1 MENPGATTA
10 SAHAQAMPGES
21 YHSADAHPHSV
32 FTHLP
37 GPWAAP
43 PSQIVWIQQTEEAA
57 AYPVCQ
63 DSQGLSPG
71 MLPPFAINRLL
82 AQKAMHGSCTESVA
96 LPSPDPP
103 LDLSFTAAPLDSSV
117 QSEHSASRDGLP
129 HEGAAAAASNRAMA
143 AALPS
148 PVDGGQEKRRD
159 ATTSISAV
167 EEMELQCDD
176 DAGGGAQNG
185 GVVYDT
191 DDIEDQQP
199 HSGAPTPFDNPFSA
213 PSFPQLS
220 PAYCSVIHHPL
231 APSGSGSPGSL
242 GDESPRGLAHE
253 HPTEDAA
260 PPEHP
265 TRSLI
270 YPEQMFRSS
279 RATFE
284 YVNGDLSA
292 QSSELSDRGSPD
304 VQLISATGER
314 PRALDYSS
322 SADMSSRQPGAGASY
337 LPPTYCQSAPY
348 FTYGSYFSGMGGSG
362 GSNNGG
368 PLNLSYQG
376 HGAESGLS
384 PAIAGSSGAP
394 AISTNGN
401 AYSSSSGFDV
411 MGQLGFGCGGDMAA
425 QSSYLGQNAM
435 GGGCHMQSTA
445 NADPLGLDDL
455 EDIDLDG
462 LQEFLQE
469 GTFGQLSHGA
479 LDPALFM
486 SQPPPSLDS
495 VSVRQTDD
503 LISDQQAFANS
514 SAYQGYGS
522 SQLQTS
528 FQASQDMFPQPL
540 PLVVEKE
547 EEVEEDDADGEDL
560 GHAATYAD
568 YTPAKLS
575 IGRNHPDRVVETSTL
590 SSVPLP
596 DITYHLH
603 MPDYAI
609 SSGKLSALQLE
620 AITYSC
626 QRHESILP
634 NGQRAG
640 FLIGDGA
647 GVGKGRTVAGII
659 LENYCCGR
667 KKALWF
673 SVSNDLK
680 YDAERDL
687 NDIGARSIPVHS
699 LNKIKYGSTDRRM
712 REGVLFATYS
722 ALIGESFA
730 TGTMRTRI
738 KQVLDWCGPEFDGVV
753 VFDECHKAKNL
764 CPVGAAKPTKTGKA
778 VLDLQNK
785 LPHARVVYASA
796 TGASEPKNMAYMS
809 RLGIWG
815 KDTPFNT
822 FDEFLQSIERR
833 GVGGMEIVAMDMKL
847 SGMYI
852 ARQLSFHGVTF
863 RVVEIPLPEQ
873 FRNVYDRA
881 VKLWLEMMDKFDRA
895 ASVCPD
901 VSRKSLW
908 GQFWSSHQRF
918 FKYMCI
924 AGKVQQAVTLAHE
937 ALKQGKCVV
946 IGLQSTGEART
957 REELELGNGTIDK
970 FVSAAGG
977 VLKALIKKNFPSGK
991 ARVRAAPKRIIRQ
1004 ECADACSKA
1013 DMKRRRLNER
1023 CGRKGKLA
1031 RLKEGASATTVTPAM
1046 AALLGCP
1053 QARDSDDSG
1062 LEFRSEGESDDGG
1075 AAASPLPP
1083 LGAPPP
1089 MLTMP
1094 PYGSATSAAAAMMN
1108 AFRTAQQENGGRTIK
1123 VEEEDDDDDDVI
1135 IITPEDPARA
1145 MTSAAA
1151 VPIDYSGMLF
1161 EMKQDLLRKVDELTK
1176 DLPLNTL
1183 DELIEKLG
1191 GPSIVAEMTGRKGR
1205 IVQKADGK
1213 VAYETRAEPGVHIDI
1228 VNIKEKQRFMTGEK
1242 HVAIISEAASSG
1254 ISLQADRRAEN
1265 KRRRVHMTLELPWSA
1280 DRAIQQFGRTH
1291 RSNQVSA
1298 PEYLFLISELAG
1310 ERRFASI
1317 VAKRLESLG
1326 ALTHGDRRAT
1336 ESRDMS
1342 RFNFDNKYGREAMEK
1357 VLKSLINQIDFH
1369 YMVPPPASYE
1379 GDFFEDMRQGLVGV
1393 GLITKDYKGN
1403 YSIEKGMNQYS
1414 HNGVQLG
1421 PNQELGLAKFLNRIL
1436 GMEVTKQNA
1445 IFQYFIETF
1454 EVTID
1459 AAKKEGKYDM
1469 GILDLAP
1476 GVEEINEE
1484 KKHTF
1489 KIPSSMGSGQV
1500 VLYTVKVDRGIS
1512 WNDALERS
1520 KKMTGLN
1527 DGFYVMKLMRS
1538 GRQMAILAEEFDKEK
1553 KLFAI
1558 YRPNTGKQRHQ
1569 EELRDLSRKYDKVTE
1584 EEAEDVWK
1592 YQYDWSFD
1600 SCSHAFW
1607 SGRCRNVAALGSCS
1621 HGGRLCLHHVLC
1633 GTLLS
1638 VWRGV
1643 EDAIQ
1648 QVTNSTSMQ
1657 IVRLQTKDKRRQV
1670 GIKIPENCLS
1680 KVMKVLA
1687 NQDQALLLARES
1699 VIVPYPSSPSA
1710 LFIDESFPD
1719 GLNG

>member
-1 MENPGATTA
+1 
-10 SAHAQAMPGES
+10 
-21 YHSADAHPHSV
+21 
-32 FTHLP
+32 
-37 GPWAAP
+37 
-43 PSQIVWIQQTEEAA
+43 
-57 AYPVCQ
+57 
-63 DSQGLSPG
+63 
-71 MLPPFAINRLL
+71 
-82 AQKAMHGSCTESVA
+82 
-96 LPSPDPP
+96 
-103 LDLSFTAAPLDSSV
+103 
-117 QSEHSASRDGLP
+117 
-129 HEGAAAAASNRAMA
+129 
-143 AALPS
+143 
-148 PVDGGQEKRRD
+148 
-159 ATTSISAV
+159 
-167 EEMELQCDD
+167 
-176 DAGGGAQNG
+176 
-185 GVVYDT
+185 
-191 DDIEDQQP
+191 
-199 HSGAPTPFDNPFSA
+199 
-213 PSFPQLS
+213 
-220 PAYCSVIHHPL
+220 
-231 APSGSGSPGSL
+231 
-242 GDESPRGLAHE
+242 
-253 HPTEDAA
+253 
-260 PPEHP
+260 
-265 TRSLI
+265 
-270 YPEQMFRSS
+270 
-279 RATFE
+279 
-284 YVNGDLSA
+284 
-292 QSSELSDRGSPD
+292 
-304 VQLISATGER
+304 
-314 PRALDYSS
+314 
-322 SADMSSRQPGAGASY
+322 
-337 LPPTYCQSAPY
+337 
-348 FTYGSYFSGMGGSG
+348 
-362 GSNNGG
+362 
-368 PLNLSYQG
+368 
-376 HGAESGLS
+376 
-384 PAIAGSSGAP
+384 
-394 AISTNGN
+394 
-401 AYSSSSGFDV
+401 
-411 MGQLGFGCGGDMAA
+411 
-425 QSSYLGQNAM
+425 
-435 GGGCHMQSTA
+435 
-445 NADPLGLDDL
+445 
-455 EDIDLDG
+455 
-462 LQEFLQE
+462 
-469 GTFGQLSHGA
+469 
-479 LDPALFM
+479 
-486 SQPPPSLDS
+486 
-495 VSVRQTDD
+495 
-503 LISDQQAFANS
+503 
-514 SAYQGYGS
+514 
-522 SQLQTS
+522 
-528 FQASQDMFPQPL
+528 
-540 PLVVEKE
+540 VVEKE

-626 QRHESILP
+626 QQFTPNLPDLYPRSSAGLMLRGSCGWQCSEKTLSFGTCILLHWCFP
-634 NGQRAG
+634 VLHQ
-640 FLIGDGA
+640 
-647 GVGKGRTVAGII
+647 T
-659 LENYCCGR
+659 
-667 KKALWF
+667 
-673 SVSNDLK
+673 K
-680 YDAERDL
+680 YDL
-687 NDIGARSIPVHS
+687 NNN
-699 LNKIKYGSTDRRM
+699 NKNPKLSNTQVKLTTQIKYGSTDRRM

-796 TGASEPKNMAYMS
+796 TGNDRGQNMFKLTHLIGPPYFS
-809 RLGIWG
+809 LSHTI
-815 KDTPFNT
+815 
-822 FDEFLQSIERR
+822 QSGRVR

-991 ARVRAAPKRIIRQ
+991 ARVRAAPKRIITLSLP
-1004 ECADACSKA
+1004 APPHS
-1013 DMKRRRLNER
+1013 RLHQSER

-1075 AAASPLPP
+1075 ATASP
-1083 LGAPPP
+1083 
-1089 MLTMP
+1089 
-1094 PYGSATSAAAAMMN
+1094 S
-1108 AFRTAQQENGGRTIK
+1108 AQQENGGRTIK
-1123 VEEEDDDDDDVI
+1123 VEEEEDDDDDDVI

-1151 VPIDYSGMLF
+1151 VPIDYTVFPAALKKQDDGFLAQAFPGRFVSSPTMPRAPPRERATQNAAAAAAAALLGMLF
-1161 EMKQDLLRKVDELTK
+1161 EMKQDLLRKVEELTK

-1213 VAYETRAEPGVHIDI
+1213 VAYESRAEPGVHIDI

-1403 YSIEKGMNQYS
+1403 YSIEKA
-1414 HNGVQLG
+1414 
-1421 PNQELGLAKFLNRIL
+1421 ELGLAKFLNRIL

-1445 IFQYFIETF
+1445 IFQYFIDTF

-1512 WNDALERS
+1512 WDHALERR

-1553 KLFAI
+1553 KLFVI

-1569 EELRDLSRKYDKVTE
+1569 EELRDLSRKYDKVAARPAGVHLST
-1584 EEAEDVWK
+1584 
-1592 YQYDWSFD
+1592 QYDWSFD

-1670 GIKIPENCLS
+1670 G
-1680 KVMKVLA
+1680 
-1687 NQDQALLLARES
+1687 
-1699 VIVPYPSSPSA
+1699 
-1710 LFIDESFPD
+1710 
-1719 GLNG
+1719 

>member
-1 MENPGATTA
+1 MKAPLPPRPIARWRPLSPRQSTAVRRNGATPPPPSPPWRRWSC
-10 SAHAQAMPGES
+10 SATTTPAVVPRTEEWCTTPTTLRTSSHTPARR
-21 YHSADAHPHSV
+21 
-32 FTHLP
+32 LP
-37 GPWAAP
+37 STIPSAP
-43 PSQIVWIQQTEEAA
+43 PRSRN
-57 AYPVCQ
+57 CH
-63 DSQGLSPG
+63 
-71 MLPPFAINRLL
+71 PP
-82 AQKAMHGSCTESVA
+82 T
-96 LPSPDPP
+96 
-103 LDLSFTAAPLDSSV
+103 
-117 QSEHSASRDGLP
+117 
-129 HEGAAAAASNRAMA
+129 
-143 AALPS
+143 
-148 PVDGGQEKRRD
+148 
-159 ATTSISAV
+159 
-167 EEMELQCDD
+167 
-176 DAGGGAQNG
+176 
-185 GVVYDT
+185 
-191 DDIEDQQP
+191 
-199 HSGAPTPFDNPFSA
+199 A
-213 PSFPQLS
+213 PSS
-220 PAYCSVIHHPL
+220 
-231 APSGSGSPGSL
+231 
-242 GDESPRGLAHE
+242 
-253 HPTEDAA
+253 T
-260 PPEHP
+260 
-265 TRSLI
+265 TRSL
-270 YPEQMFRSS
+270 PAAPDRPVRSATRAPAASPTSAPPRTPRRRSTPPGRSS
-279 RATFE
+279 TPNRCSARRGRPSSTSTATCPHSPQNCPTAARPTCSSFPPRAS
-284 YVNGDLSA
+284 G
-292 QSSELSDRGSPD
+292 
-304 VQLISATGER
+304 

-322 SADMSSRQPGAGASY
+322 PADMSSRQPGAGASY
-337 LPPTYCQSAPY
+337 LPPAYCQSAPY
-348 FTYGSYFSGMGGSG
+348 FTYGSYFDGMGGSG
-362 GSNNGG
+362 GSNNSG
-368 PLNLSYQG
+368 PLNLSYPG

-425 QSSYLGQNAM
+425 QSSYLRQNAM

-626 QRHESILP
+626 QRHESVLP

-991 ARVRAAPKRIIRQ
+991 AR
-1004 ECADACSKA
+1004 
-1013 DMKRRRLNER
+1013 R

-1062 LEFRSEGESDDGG
+1062 LEFRSEGESDDAVIPQLNGT
-1075 AAASPLPP
+1075 
-1083 LGAPPP
+1083 
-1089 MLTMP
+1089 LTLNCRCCCCRP
-1094 PYGSATSAAAAMMN
+1094 
-1108 AFRTAQQENGGRTIK
+1108 
-1123 VEEEDDDDDDVI
+1123 V
-1135 IITPEDPARA
+1135 
-1145 MTSAAA
+1145 
-1151 VPIDYSGMLF
+1151 GMLF

-1403 YSIEKGMNQYS
+1403 YSIEK
-1414 HNGVQLG
+1414 
-1421 PNQELGLAKFLNRIL
+1421 ELGLAKFLNRIL

-1710 LFIDESFPD
+1710 LFIDETFPD

>member
-32 FTHLP
+32 FFPHLP

-71 MLPPFAINRLL
+71 MLPPFAINSTVAPMLTRLL

-103 LDLSFTAAPLDSSV
+103 LDLSFTAVPLDSSV
-117 QSEHSASRDGLP
+117 QSERSASRDGLP

-159 ATTSISAV
+159 ATASISAV

-185 GVVYDT
+185 GVVYDA

-253 HPTEDAA
+253 RPAEDAA

-322 SADMSSRQPGAGASY
+322 PADMSSRQPGAGASY
-337 LPPTYCQSAPY
+337 LPPAYCQSAPY
-348 FTYGSYFSGMGGSG
+348 FTYGSYFDGMGGSG
-362 GSNNGG
+362 GSNNSG
-368 PLNLSYQG
+368 PLNLSYPG

-425 QSSYLGQNAM
+425 QSSYLRQNAM

-626 QRHESILP
+626 QRHESVLP

-991 ARVRAAPKRIIRQ
+991 AR
-1004 ECADACSKA
+1004 
-1013 DMKRRRLNER
+1013 
-1023 CGRKGKLA
+1023 
-1031 RLKEGASATTVTPAM
+1031 
-1046 AALLGCP
+1046 
-1053 QARDSDDSG
+1053 
-1062 LEFRSEGESDDGG
+1062 SDDGG

-1151 VPIDYSGMLF
+1151 VPIDYSGETGHRAYVRMLF

-1403 YSIEKGMNQYS
+1403 YSIEK
-1414 HNGVQLG
+1414 
-1421 PNQELGLAKFLNRIL
+1421 ELGLAKFLNRIL

-1710 LFIDESFPD
+1710 LFIDETFPD